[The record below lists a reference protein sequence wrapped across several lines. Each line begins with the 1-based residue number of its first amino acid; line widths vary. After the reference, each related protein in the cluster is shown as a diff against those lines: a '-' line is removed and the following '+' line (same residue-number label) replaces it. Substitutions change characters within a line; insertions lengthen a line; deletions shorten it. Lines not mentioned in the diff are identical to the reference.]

1 MKYLKMYIIIL
12 YNDINI
18 GFFIYIKLINI
29 SLFSFIE
36 IFLLV

>member
-12 YNDINI
+12 YNDINK

>member
-12 YNDINI
+12 YNNINI
-18 GFFIYIKLINI
+18 VCFIYIKLINI

>member
-12 YNDINI
+12 YNNINI